1 MRRFNKILLII
12 IGTVSVVLGVI
23 GMFLPLLPTTP
34 FLLLAAWCYSRSSER
49 FYNWLL
55 TNRWCG
61 EYIRNYREG
70 NGISRQNKIAALSL
84 LWLTMLLTMVFAVSL
99 WWVRVI
105 LASIGVAVTVH
116 ILRIKTW
123 QPPVDTPSASETLP
137 QSQEPTAHPGQ
148 PLQKS
153 HP

>member
-1 MRRFNKILLII
+1 MNRLKKALLIT
-12 IGTVSVVLGVI
+12 GGSVSVVLGVV

-49 FYNWLL
+49 FYHWLL

-70 NGISRQNKIAALSL
+70 RGISRQNKIAALSL
-84 LWLTMLLTMVFAVSL
+84 LWLTMLLTMIFAVSL
-99 WWVRVI
+99 WWVRGI
-105 LASIGVAVTVH
+105 LTIIGVSVTVH

-123 QPPVDTPSASETLP
+123 QPPVDTPSDSDSLP
-137 QSQEPTAHPGQ
+137 QSQEPAADPGQ